1 MYEDEMEFTDETLQ
15 NGLRD
20 LIEGNPS
27 DDEILWENMR
37 VSTFE
42 EAGVMTY
49 DKGLV
54 IRLPDG
60 TEYQLTIVQSR

>member
-20 LIEGNPS
+20 LIEGNPN
-27 DDEILWENMR
+27 DDDILWENMQ

-42 EAGVMTY
+42 ESGVMTY

-60 TEYQLTIVQSR
+60 IEYQLTIIQSR

>member
-20 LIEGNPS
+20 LIEGNPN
-27 DDEILWENMR
+27 DDDILWENMQ

-42 EAGVMTY
+42 ESGVMTY

-60 TEYQLTIVQSR
+60 IEYHLTLIQSR

>member
-20 LIEGNPS
+20 LIEGNPN
-27 DDEILWENMR
+27 DDDILWENMQ

-42 EAGVMTY
+42 ESGVMTY

-60 TEYQLTIVQSR
+60 TEYQLTIIQSR

>member
-1 MYEDEMEFTDETLQ
+1 MYENETRFTDETLQ

-20 LIEGNPS
+20 LIEGNPN
-27 DDEILWENMR
+27 DDDILWENMQ

-42 EAGVMTY
+42 ESGVMTY

-60 TEYQLTIVQSR
+60 TEYQLTIIQSR

>member
-1 MYEDEMEFTDETLQ
+1 MYEDEREFTDETLQ

>member
-1 MYEDEMEFTDETLQ
+1 MYENEEQFEKTLQ
-15 NGLRD
+15 DGLRE
-20 LIEGNPS
+20 LITDGYDS
-27 DDEILWENMR
+27 SEICWENMQ

-42 EAGVMTY
+42 EAGVLTY

-60 TEYQLTIVQSR
+60 TEYQLTIVRSR

>member
-1 MYEDEMEFTDETLQ
+1 MYEDEMNFTEETLQ

-20 LIEGNPS
+20 LIEGNYN
-27 DDEILWENMR
+27 DDDILWENMQ

-42 EAGVMTY
+42 ESGVMTY
-49 DKGLV
+49 NKGLV

-60 TEYQLTIVQSR
+60 TEYQLTIIQSR

>member
-1 MYEDEMEFTDETLQ
+1 MYEDEMEFTEETLQ

-20 LIEGNPS
+20 LIEGNPN
-27 DDEILWENMR
+27 DDDILWENMQ

-42 EAGVMTY
+42 ESGVMTY

-60 TEYQLTIVQSR
+60 TEYQLTIIQSR

>member
-1 MYEDEMEFTDETLQ
+1 MYEDEREFTDETLQ
-15 NGLRD
+15 KGLRD

-27 DDEILWENMR
+27 DDEILWENMQ

-42 EAGVMTY
+42 ESGVMTY

-60 TEYQLTIVQSR
+60 TEYQLTIIQSR

>member
-1 MYEDEMEFTDETLQ
+1 MYDDEMEFTDETLQ

-20 LIEGNPS
+20 LIEDNPNY
-27 DDEILWENMR
+27 DEILWENMQ

-49 DKGLV
+49 DKGLI

-60 TEYQLTIVQSR
+60 TEYQLTIIQSR

>member
-20 LIEGNPS
+20 LIEGNPN
-27 DDEILWENMR
+27 DDDILWENMQ

-42 EAGVMTY
+42 ESGVMTY

-54 IRLPDG
+54 IQLPDG
-60 TEYQLTIVQSR
+60 TEYQLTIIQSR